1 MKMYPIINY
10 LNNINL
16 ISATVD
22 MKLTLAYS
30 NAMSSKNKLSKVIDA
45 TAINKTTCVEKL
57 LNATILLYTSL
68 DLESI
73 RYNIILMDNKST

>member
-1 MKMYPIINY
+1 MKMYPIMNY

-22 MKLTLAYS
+22 IKLTLAYN
-30 NAMSSKNKLSKVIDA
+30 NAMSSKNKLSNVID
-45 TAINKTTCVEKL
+45 TAAIDKTTCVEKL

-73 RYNIILMDNKST
+73 RYNIMLIQNNST